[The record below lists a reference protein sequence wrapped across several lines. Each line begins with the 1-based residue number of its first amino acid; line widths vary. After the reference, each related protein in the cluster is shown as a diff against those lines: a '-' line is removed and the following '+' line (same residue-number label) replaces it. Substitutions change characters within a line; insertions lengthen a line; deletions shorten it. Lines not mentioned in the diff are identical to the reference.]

1 MAEGMSERLVF
12 ISHAGEDTWIA
23 RQIAREVAGRGARP
37 FLDQADIDVGAEF
50 EDDIRLFL
58 DRANELIVLF
68 TPWSLERPYV
78 WAEIG
83 AAWIRRIPIVV
94 VLLGLT
100 TAEFQSR
107 PSTPVFLKKRD
118 VIQLNQID
126 QYLDQLQERVAGE
139 RGNG

>member
-1 MAEGMSERLVF
+1 MAEETSERLVF
-12 ISHAGEDTWIA
+12 ISHASEDTWIA
-23 RQIAREVAGRGARP
+23 QQIAREVTSRGARP

-58 DRANELIVLF
+58 EKANELIVLF
-68 TPWSLERPYV
+68 TPWSLERSYV

-100 TAEFQSR
+100 PADFQIR
-107 PSTPVFLKKRD
+107 PNTPVFLKKRD
-118 VIQLNQID
+118 IIQLNQIG

-139 RGNG
+139 RENG